1 MSMPTPINHCL
12 IQEGYSCEKDMEK
25 TTLGNPIAGIVL
37 STSLPSWLLLF

>member
-25 TTLGNPIAGIVL
+25 TTLGNATAVIVL
-37 STSLPSWLLLF
+37 STGLPSWLFLF